1 MSFLGIDVSKAK
13 VDCCVFPEGI
23 SGKKKSKIFANAESG
38 FSSLLAWLVKLDI
51 DFQQTTVVLE
61 ATSVY
66 HESLAYRLHD
76 TGLKVCIVNPAR
88 VRRFAEG
95 LSILNKTDKMDS
107 EVLARFAALAEPEA
121 WQPPSPKIRLIKA
134 LMARREV
141 LVADLQ
147 RELNRQEKAM
157 STLTPD
163 QVLRSIESSIRF
175 IQAEIA
181 KLDREIKDHVDD
193 DPSLK
198 GDLNL
203 LTSIP
208 AVGERTGLLML
219 GLLHSHEFREASQ
232 VAAYVGLVPVQRQ
245 SGSSVRGKSH
255 ISKAGS
261 AKVRAGLY
269 MAAVVAVRYN
279 PHIKAMY
286 ERLLLNG
293 KSKMSAICAAMRKL
307 VHLCFGVLKHQMPY
321 QANFLPKTAH

>member
-1 MSFLGIDVSKAK
+1 MHFLGIDVSKAK
-13 VDCCVFPEGI
+13 IDCCIFPEGL
-23 SGKKKSKIFANAESG
+23 SGKKKSKVFANAESG
-38 FSSLLAWLVKLDI
+38 FSSLLAWLLKQDI
-51 DFQQTTVVLE
+51 DFKQTIAALE

-66 HESLAYRLHD
+66 HETLTYRLYD
-76 TGLKVCIVNPAR
+76 AGLKVCIANPAR

-95 LSILNKTDKMDS
+95 LSILNKTDKVDS

-134 LMARREV
+134 LMARRES

-147 RELNRQEKAM
+147 RELNRQEKAI
-157 STLTPD
+157 STLTPP
-163 QVLRSIESSIRF
+163 QVLASIESSIAF
-175 IQAEIA
+175 IEAEIA
-181 KLDREIKDHVDD
+181 KLDQEIKNHVDH
-193 DPSLK
+193 DPDLK
-198 GDLNL
+198 TDMDL

-208 AVGERTGLLML
+208 AIGERTGLLML
-219 GLLHSHEFREASQ
+219 GLLRSHEFSQASQ

-245 SGSSVRGKSH
+245 SGSSVKGRSS

-269 MAAVVAVRYN
+269 MAAVVAIRHN

-286 ERLLLNG
+286 ERLLING
-293 KSKMSAICAAMRKL
+293 KSKMSAVCAAMRKL

-321 QANFLPKTAH
+321 QANYQTKLA

>member
-1 MSFLGIDVSKAK
+1 MYFLGIDVSKAK
-13 VDCCVFPEGI
+13 IDCCVFLDANT
-23 SGKKKSKIFANAESG
+23 SKKKSKVFANAESG
-38 FSSLLAWLVKLDI
+38 FSGLLAWLAKLDV
-51 DFQQTTVVLE
+51 DLKQTTVVLE

-66 HESLAYRLHD
+66 HESLAYRLFD
-76 TGLKVCIVNPAR
+76 AGLKVCIANPAR

-95 LSILNKTDKMDS
+95 LSFLNKTDKADS

-141 LVADLQ
+141 LSADLQ
-147 RELNRQEKAM
+147 REQNRLEKA
-157 STLTPD
+157 TATQTPP
-163 QVLRSIESSIRF
+163 QVLASIHSSISF

-181 KLDREIKDHVDD
+181 KLEQEIKDHIDH
-193 DPSLK
+193 DPDLK
-198 GDLNL
+198 NDLNL

-219 GLLHSHEFREASQ
+219 GLLRSHEFNKASQ
-232 VAAYVGLVPVQRQ
+232 VAAYVGLVPVQHQ
-245 SGSSVRGKSH
+245 SGSSVRGRSS

-269 MAAVVAVRYN
+269 MAAVVAIKHN

-286 ERLLLNG
+286 ERLLQNG
-293 KSKMSAICAAMRKL
+293 KSKMAGVCAAMRKL
-307 VHLCFGVLKHQMPY
+307 VHLCYGVLKHQTPY
-321 QANFLPKTAH
+321 QANYGAELA

>member
-1 MSFLGIDVSKAK
+1 MHFLGINVSKAK
-13 VDCCVFPEGI
+13 VDCCVFPEGL
-23 SGKKKSKIFANAESG
+23 SGKKKSKVFVNAQSG
-38 FSSLLAWLVKLDI
+38 FSSLLAWLQKLDI
-51 DFQQTTVVLE
+51 DFKQTTVALE

-66 HESLAYRLHD
+66 HETLTYWLHD
-76 TGLKVCIVNPAR
+76 AGQKVCVANPAR

-95 LSILNKTDKMDS
+95 LSTLNKTDKVDS
-107 EVLARFAALAEPEA
+107 EVLARFAAFAEPEA

-134 LMARREV
+134 LMARRES

-147 RELNRQEKAM
+147 REFNRQEKAL
-157 STLTPD
+157 STLTPP
-163 QVLRSIESSIRF
+163 QVLASIESSIAF
-175 IQAEIA
+175 IEAEIT
-181 KLDREIKDHVDD
+181 KLDLEIKDHIVH
-193 DPSLK
+193 DPDLK
-198 GDLNL
+198 NDMHL

-208 AVGERTGLLML
+208 AIGERTGLLML
-219 GLLHSHEFREASQ
+219 GLLRSHEFSQASQ

-245 SGSSVRGKSH
+245 SGSSVRGISS

-269 MAAVVAVRYN
+269 MAAVVAIRHN

-286 ERLLLNG
+286 DRLLTNG

-321 QANFLPKTAH
+321 QANYLTKLA